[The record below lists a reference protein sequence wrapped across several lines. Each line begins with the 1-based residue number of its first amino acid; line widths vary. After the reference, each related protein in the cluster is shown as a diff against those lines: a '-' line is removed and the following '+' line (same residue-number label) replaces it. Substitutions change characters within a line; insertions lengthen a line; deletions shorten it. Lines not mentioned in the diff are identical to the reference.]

1 MAHYFI
7 YPNTVKEQNSS
18 LDLHTYAPSKE
29 EALRHY
35 FDGED
40 LLELLYLVTERRF
53 EFEDREKAEV
63 IYRKNSADL
72 CYNEYHFCT
81 FMCVEVVDDEDE

>member
-1 MAHYFI
+1 MAHFFI
-7 YPNTVKEQNSS
+7 YPNTVREQDSS

-53 EFEDREKAEV
+53 EDKEKAKV
-63 IYRKNSADL
+63 VYGNSSADL
-72 CYNEYHFCT
+72 CYNEHRFCT
-81 FMCVEVVDDEDE
+81 FMCIEVVDDEDE